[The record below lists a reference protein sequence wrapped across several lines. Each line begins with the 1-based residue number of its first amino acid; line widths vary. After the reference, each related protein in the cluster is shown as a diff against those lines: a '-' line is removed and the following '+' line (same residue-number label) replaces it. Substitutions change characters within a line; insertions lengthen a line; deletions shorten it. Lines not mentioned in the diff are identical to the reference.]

1 MELEIEFLKQITLNI
16 YDRVYPILGTE
27 EASQK
32 KSKGAGGDIS
42 MQIDLLA
49 EEVLVHSLEK
59 ASVDILLIS
68 EELGEKFIGNKELA
82 IKNKN
87 VLIVDP
93 IDGSNNA
100 ARGIP
105 YCSVSIAYAIGDKVK
120 DIKKAVILNLITKD
134 IFWAVKGEGA
144 YWNGKRIHV
153 SNLDISDRCF
163 VELDVSKKQMF
174 KNMDKIG
181 LILAKFYKVRIL
193 GSSALTLCQIAKGSI
208 DAFINLR
215 DSSRLVDVAAG
226 LLILQEAGGKMMLFN
241 GNDIRGEL
249 SINFKFPFLAS
260 NLKLVPFLINSFNN
274 NTL

>member
-1 MELEIEFLKQITLNI
+1 MELEIEFLKQLALTI
-16 YDRVYPILGTE
+16 YDNVHPILGTE

-32 KSKGAGGDIS
+32 VSKGAGGDIS

-49 EEVLVHSLEK
+49 EQVLVDSLEK
-59 ASVDILLIS
+59 ASIDILLIS
-68 EELGEKFIGNKELA
+68 EELGEKFIGNKEQA

-105 YCSVSIAYAIGDKVK
+105 YCSVSIAYAIGDNVK

-134 IFWAVKGEGA
+134 IFWAVRGEGA
-144 YWNGKRIHV
+144 YWNDERIHV
-153 SNLDISDRCF
+153 SNLDISDHCF
-163 VELDVSKKQMF
+163 VELDVSKKHMF
-174 KNMDKIG
+174 KNIDFIRP
-181 LILAKFYKVRIL
+181 ILAKFYKVRIL

-226 LLILQEAGGKMMLFN
+226 ILILQEAGGKMVLLN
-241 GNDIRGEL
+241 GNDISGAL
-249 SINFKFPFLAS
+249 SINLKFSFFAS

-274 NTL
+274 KMI